1 MRGALIE
8 KVVPMADISDLTTRV
23 KEIEDRMNRYE
34 TRMALSEQSF
44 EHMGDTLD
52 GIKAGINK
60 LNGMVM
66 KISLFVILS
75 FVGALLKLVMTG
87 TLV

>member
-1 MRGALIE
+1 
-8 KVVPMADISDLTTRV
+8 MADNNDLAKRM
-23 KEIEDRMNRYE
+23 KEIEDRMSRYE

-44 EHMGDTLD
+44 KHMGDTLD
-52 GIKAGINK
+52 GIKEGINK

>member
-1 MRGALIE
+1 MGEINDFNGRL
-8 KVVPMADISDLTTRV
+8 KDL
-23 KEIEDRMNRYE
+23 ESRMGRYE

-44 EHMGDTLD
+44 KHMNATLD
-52 GIKAGINK
+52 GIKEGINK

-75 FVGALLKLVMTG
+75 FVGALLKFVMTG

>member
-1 MRGALIE
+1 
-8 KVVPMADISDLTTRV
+8 MADNSELTTRV
-23 KEIEDRMNRYE
+23 KEIEDRMSRYE

-44 EHMGDTLD
+44 KHMNTTLD
-52 GIKAGINK
+52 GIKEGINK
-60 LNGMVM
+60 LNAMVM